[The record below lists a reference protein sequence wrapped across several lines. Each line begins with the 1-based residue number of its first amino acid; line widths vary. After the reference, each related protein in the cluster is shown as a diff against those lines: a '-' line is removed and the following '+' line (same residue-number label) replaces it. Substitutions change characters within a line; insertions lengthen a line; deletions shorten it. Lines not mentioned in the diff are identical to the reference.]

1 MKKKVPAVRYSVIT
15 SKASVT
21 KRIKLTITTIDDGV
35 DEELW
40 QNKLYTSSVTWFL
53 NGIKPV
59 YSPTIF
65 CILLC
70 TLFKE
75 LVKMLLVDRQFQN
88 CIKLDWLSNM
98 CLVVCMCQS
107 YKYFHQY
114 IYIFVV
120 ATFHLILF
128 DLNKREKNRSEL
140 LNNTVELNEL
150 QNCGTVNT
158 NNDWSATTIVE
169 ILVREVYRLSCQ

>member
-1 MKKKVPAVRYSVIT
+1 MVLMRNCGKI
-15 SKASVT
+15 
-21 KRIKLTITTIDDGV
+21 
-35 DEELW
+35 
-40 QNKLYTSSVTWFL
+40 KLYTNSVTWFL

-88 CIKLDWLSNM
+88 CIKLDWLSN
-98 CLVVCMCQS
+98 VCMCQS

-114 IYIFVV
+114 IYVFVV
-120 ATFHLILF
+120 VTFHLILF
-128 DLNKREKNRSEL
+128 DLDKREKNRREL
-140 LNNTVELNEL
+140 LNNTVEMNEL
-150 QNCGTVNT
+150 HLRALWMQIMI
-158 NNDWSATTIVE
+158 DLQQQSWK
-169 ILVREVYRLSCQ
+169 Y